1 MCTSTYDSAIKCY
14 KNWDQT
20 IVGIWWHLGNL
31 RKTYR
36 SNFSLR
42 GYAVKN
48 ISMLKQWY
56 SIA

>member
-48 ISMLKQWY
+48 ISMLKQ
-56 SIA
+56 IILV